1 MESLECD
8 DGIGV
13 SRSCVGLCKMSH
25 ERLGSFTDAGSYRT
39 SRDRR
44 ARVFLMLCKGLDTM
58 HSMICRT
65 FRPDRLDTAARF
77 HEPSRA
83 FSSD

>member
-25 ERLGSFTDAGSYRT
+25 ERLGSFTDAGSYKT

-44 ARVFLMLCKGLDTM
+44 ARVFLLLCKGT
-58 HSMICRT
+58 
-65 FRPDRLDTAARF
+65 
-77 HEPSRA
+77 
-83 FSSD
+83 